1 MQTTHSINRLAASST
16 LHQYS
21 SYYLSGIGVN
31 KDGGKQSF
39 DFTTNNLKMVYNSY
53 NGHDMK
59 VKFGGKS
66 ELELTI
72 KETDFKL
79 EDCTKSVSIPKSR
92 TTIVIQVDNNNYKV
106 LLNGNEVYN
115 GECKKFKDED
125 MNENTIQKIAFTG
138 DIPNEAC
145 GNYHFISVK

>member
-21 SYYLSGIGVN
+21 SYYLSGIGVD
-31 KDGGKQSF
+31 KKSEKQRF

-53 NGHDMK
+53 DGHDMK
-59 VKFGGKS
+59 VKFGGNS

-72 KETDFKL
+72 KDTDFKL
-79 EDCTKSVSIPKSR
+79 KDCTKSVSIPKSR
-92 TTIVIQVDNNNYKV
+92 TTIVIQVDDNNYKV

-125 MNENTIQKIAFTG
+125 INENTIETIAFTG
-138 DIPNEAC
+138 DIPDEAC